1 MKKWRWHY
9 LISILMIPVLLL
21 ACVRIY
27 LTPHVEDIEQ
37 LFLEHREEFEQ
48 LAADLRKIADRNDPE
63 SWTGIIPEKYESTT
77 YIYGGSG
84 SVNFVDQ
91 IGSLNFYGDG
101 PLYSQEEYEN
111 IHSAVAE
118 LCASLD
124 LRGILFDQW
133 SIDITISF
141 SSYGDC
147 HLIYLPSHSSD
158 VIQYQ
163 IKEKST
169 PSLRWYAIVTDG

>member
-21 ACVRIY
+21 VCVRIY
-27 LTPHVEDIEQ
+27 KTPHAEDIEQ

-63 SWTGIIPEKYESTT
+63 SWTGIIPEEYESTT

-84 SVNFVDQ
+84 SGGFVDQ
-91 IGSLNFYGDG
+91 IGNLNFYGYG
-101 PLYSQEEYEN
+101 PLYSREEYEN

-124 LRGILFDQW
+124 LRCIIFNQW
-133 SIDITISF
+133 SIDITISH

-147 HLIYLPSHSSD
+147 HLIYLPYHSSD
-158 VIQYQ
+158 AIQYQ
-163 IKEKST
+163 IKEKIVL
-169 PSLRWYAIVTDG
+169 PGHWYAVVTYD